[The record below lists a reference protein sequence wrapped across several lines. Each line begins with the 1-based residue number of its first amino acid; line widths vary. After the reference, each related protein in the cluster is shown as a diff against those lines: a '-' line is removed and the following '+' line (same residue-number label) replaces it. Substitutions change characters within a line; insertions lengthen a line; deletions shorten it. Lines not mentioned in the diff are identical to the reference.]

1 MTFNSST
8 RSPGA
13 TRLVS
18 YERISI
24 VTRMYM
30 YPKRSLDC
38 AYMYMY
44 MTQKFFMYPIEGD
57 KATELLNN
65 TMEV

>member
-1 MTFNSST
+1 M
-8 RSPGA
+8 
-13 TRLVS
+13 VS

-24 VTRMYM
+24 VTRIYM

-44 MTQKFFMYPIEGD
+44 MTQKFFMSSKVIKRQTCSIIPWKYD
-57 KATELLNN
+57 VTEIVGRL
-65 TMEV
+65 